1 MSSSLDE
8 KTVRHVAHLARLEVS
23 DEEVALF
30 ADQLSAVLQHMD
42 QLNELDTADTKPT
55 VHPLPLSNV
64 LREDEPGPTLTPTD
78 ALLNAPQSQA
88 PFFKVPKVLDQDS
101 A

>member
-8 KTVRHVAHLARLEVS
+8 KTVRHVAHLARLKVS

-30 ADQLSAVLQHMD
+30 ASQLSAVLRHMD
-42 QLNELDTADTKPT
+42 QLNELDTTGTEPT

-64 LREDEPGPTLTPTD
+64 LREDEPSPTLTQAD
-78 ALLNAPQSQA
+78 ALLNAPQTQDS
-88 PFFKVPKVLDQDS
+88 FFSVPKVLDQDS